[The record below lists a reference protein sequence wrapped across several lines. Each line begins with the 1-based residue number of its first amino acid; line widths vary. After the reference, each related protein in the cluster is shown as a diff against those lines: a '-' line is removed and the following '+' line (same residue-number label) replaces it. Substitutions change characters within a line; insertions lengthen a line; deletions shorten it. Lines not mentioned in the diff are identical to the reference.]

1 VSELGL
7 ADVRPRDRGAT
18 ERRILTEAVRLFAD
32 QGYTHV
38 TVRAIAGA
46 AGVNVS
52 LINRYY
58 GSKLGLFAAVLDAGD
73 EPPRLPEVPF
83 EELPRRLAE
92 YATRS
97 RGSDAA
103 SLSLSAATRSV
114 EVPEVRE
121 LLRVRLEGQL
131 VVPLARRLSGPEARA
146 RAALC
151 VALLIG
157 TGSVRRILD
166 RDEPATPEY
175 VDRLTAVIAG
185 CLA

>member
-1 VSELGL
+1 L
-7 ADVRPRDRGAT
+7 ADARPRDRGAT

-32 QGYTHV
+32 RGYTHV
-38 TVRAIAGA
+38 TVRAIAAA

-58 GSKLGLFAAVLDAGD
+58 GSKLGLFAAVLDTGG

-92 YATRS
+92 YATRA
-97 RGSDAA
+97 RDSDAA
-103 SLSLSAATRSV
+103 SLTLSAATRSV

-121 LLRVRLEGQL
+121 LLRVRLEEQL
-131 VVPLARRLSGPEARA
+131 VVPLARRLPGPQARS

-151 VALLIG
+151 VAVLIG

-166 RDEPATPEY
+166 RDEPATPAF

-185 CLA
+185 CLS